1 MTARFDDAGGDP
13 PRQTAWRVTAVVAL
27 IALTCW
33 AIAWESRLAPLRP
46 GGSWLI
52 LKGLPLLAILPG
64 LLRGHR
70 RAAQW
75 GSLLV
80 WLYVAEGL
88 TRAVADTGAA
98 RACAIVQLA
107 LAALLFG
114 ACVAL
119 ARVRAPSSVRPHAP
133 G

>member
-1 MTARFDDAGGDP
+1 MTTPADEAGSHSP
-13 PRQTAWRVTAVVAL
+13 TQAVWRVVAIAALVAL
-27 IALTCW
+27 VCW
-33 AIAWESRLAPLRP
+33 AIAWEARLAPLRP

-70 RAAQW
+70 KAAQW

-88 TRAVADTGAA
+88 TRAVADIAAA
-98 RACAIVQLA
+98 RACAIVELA
-107 LAALLFG
+107 LAALLFA

-119 ARVRAPSSVRPHAP
+119 ARVRAPSPTRPHAP
-133 G
+133 